1 MSMTNKNVVCIR
13 WGMKYGAHYVNRL
26 YGMVA
31 RHLTPPFRF
40 VCFTDSTLGLRDE
53 IEVQPL
59 PDLDVEMPLRT
70 FGIWPKARLWGERL
84 GDLSGPVLF
93 LDLDVVVTGTLDGFF
108 EYGDPDE
115 VILARNPAVTFEAL
129 GQQFQAA
136 LSAALPGELLL
147 GTAPACR
154 LPGGDFSGQGITS
167 PCH

>member
-1 MSMTNKNVVCIR
+1 MSRSNAKKIMSMTNKNVVCIR

-40 VCFTDSTLGLRDE
+40 RVGKLK
-53 IEVQPL
+53 PL
-59 PDLDVEMPLRT
+59 QDAFRADPQ
-70 FGIWPKARLWGERL
+70 GIADRYRYEQRLVSREAPG
-84 GDLSGPVLF
+84 GDPVL
-93 LDLDVVVTGTLDGFF
+93 
-108 EYGDPDE
+108 
-115 VILARNPAVTFEAL
+115 AAAV